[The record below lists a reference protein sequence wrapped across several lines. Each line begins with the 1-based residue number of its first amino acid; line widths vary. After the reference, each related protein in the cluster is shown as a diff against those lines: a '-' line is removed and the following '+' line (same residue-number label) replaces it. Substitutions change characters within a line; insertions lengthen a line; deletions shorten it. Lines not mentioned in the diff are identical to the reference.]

1 VTIAV
6 PVDLADAALTAEMA
20 EDLAVVEAALR
31 DTSFGG
37 DEMFA
42 EVSRHMMQAGG
53 KRFRAMLVLLAAR
66 FGDCRDKRIVPAAVA
81 IELTHLATLFHD
93 DVMDEASIRR
103 GSESAN
109 SRFGN
114 SIAILAGDFLFA
126 RASRILADLGPQ
138 AIRIQAET
146 FGRLVD
152 GQLLETVGVREG
164 EDPLDH
170 YMHVITE
177 KTGSLI
183 ATSGRFGAMFAG
195 VPDDMADLI
204 SDACLRIGV
213 AWQLSDDVLDIASS
227 SAESGKEQGTDLRQG
242 VRTLPVLYAL
252 RDTST
257 GQDAVRLRELL
268 LDADLTDQALHAEA
282 LGLLRR
288 SPALEEARQ
297 TVRTWIGE
305 ASAQLAQLPDVP
317 ARAAFE
323 NLCAF
328 VKTRTVLPAVLPALT
343 ALPRSPPRALR
354 AVCAPSSLSRSFLAP
369 SLLSPRRPPARFGSR
384 GGRTPIAWGPQGVL

>member
-1 VTIAV
+1 VIITV

-103 GSESAN
+103 GSPSAN
-109 SRFGN
+109 SLFGN
-114 SIAILAGDFLFA
+114 SVAILAGDYLFA
-126 RASRILADLGPQ
+126 RASRILADLGPD

-152 GQLLETVGVREG
+152 GQLLETVGLRPG

-183 ATSGRFGAMFAG
+183 ATSGRFGAMFSG
-195 VPDDMADLI
+195 LPDETADLI

-213 AWQLSDDVLDIASS
+213 AWQLSDDVLDIAST

-252 RDTST
+252 RGSA
-257 GQDAVRLRELL
+257 DAPSEVRLRELL
-268 LDADLTDQALHAEA
+268 ADADLTDPALHAEA
-282 LGLLRR
+282 LGLLRE
-288 SPALEEARQ
+288 SPALEAARE
-297 TVRTWIGE
+297 TVRTWIGD
-305 ASAQLAQLPDVP
+305 ARDLLAQLPGVP

-323 NLCAF
+323 SLCDF
-328 VKTRTVLPAVLPALT
+328 VITRTA
-343 ALPRSPPRALR
+343 
-354 AVCAPSSLSRSFLAP
+354 
-369 SLLSPRRPPARFGSR
+369 
-384 GGRTPIAWGPQGVL
+384 

>member
-20 EDLAVVEAALR
+20 EDLAVVEAALQ

-42 EVSRHMMQAGG
+42 EVSQHMMQAGG

-66 FGDCRDKRIVPAAVA
+66 FGDSRDKRIVPAAVA

-103 GSESAN
+103 GHESAN

-114 SIAILAGDFLFA
+114 SIAILAGDYLFA
-126 RASRILADLGPQ
+126 RASRILADLGPD

-152 GQLLETVGVREG
+152 GQLLETVGVRPG
-164 EDPLDH
+164 EDALDH

-195 VPDDMADLI
+195 LSGEMADLI
-204 SDACLRIGV
+204 ADACLRIGV
-213 AWQLSDDVLDIASS
+213 AWQLSDDVLDIAST

-242 VRTLPVLYAL
+242 VRTLPVFYAL
-252 RDTST
+252 RSTST
-257 GQDAVRLRELL
+257 DPDALRLRELL
-268 LDADLTDQALHAEA
+268 AAGELTDPELHAEA
-282 LGLLRR
+282 LRLLRT
-288 SPALEEARQ
+288 SPALDEARA
-297 TVRTWIGE
+297 TVRTWITE
-305 ASAQLAQLPDVP
+305 ASELIAQLPDLP

-323 NLCAF
+323 SLCDF
-328 VKTRTVLPAVLPALT
+328 VNTRTA
-343 ALPRSPPRALR
+343 
-354 AVCAPSSLSRSFLAP
+354 
-369 SLLSPRRPPARFGSR
+369 
-384 GGRTPIAWGPQGVL
+384 

>member
-1 VTIAV
+1 VSIAV

-42 EVSRHMMQAGG
+42 DVSRHMMEAGG

-66 FGDCRDKRIVPAAVA
+66 FGDFRDKRLVPAAVA

-93 DVMDEASIRR
+93 DVMDEAAIRR
-103 GSESAN
+103 GHASAN

-114 SIAILAGDFLFA
+114 SVAILAGDYLFA
-126 RASRILADLGPQ
+126 RASRILSDLGPE

-152 GQLLETVGVREG
+152 GQLLETVGVRPG

-183 ATSGRFGAMFAG
+183 ATSGRFGAMFSG
-195 VPDDMADLI
+195 LPDETADLI
-204 SDACLRIGV
+204 SEACLRIGV
-213 AWQLSDDVLDIASS
+213 AWQLSDDVLDVAST

-252 RDTST
+252 RGAAADA
-257 GQDAVRLRELL
+257 DAVRLRELL
-268 LDADLTDQALHAEA
+268 TEADLTDPELHAEA
-282 LGLLRR
+282 LTLLRK
-288 SPALEEARQ
+288 SPALEEARE
-297 TVRTWIGE
+297 TVRTWVRE
-305 ASAQLAQLPDVP
+305 ARELLAQLPDVP

-323 NLCAF
+323 SLCDF
-328 VKTRTVLPAVLPALT
+328 VRTRTA
-343 ALPRSPPRALR
+343 
-354 AVCAPSSLSRSFLAP
+354 
-369 SLLSPRRPPARFGSR
+369 
-384 GGRTPIAWGPQGVL
+384 